1 MTFISKQLTCQ
12 KYIYK
17 LHSSRLRKEKW
28 KLTLPIEEARRN
40 NEVISLADSQ
50 MLRWIDSINETPD
63 SDAKA
68 RQIKSDIRQL
78 RAEANSIKSRR
89 MMKSLYAELDRL
101 QYKPDY
107 VCLIIDR
114 KKDYYRACKGFSIN
128 GIHYKR
134 LLGTNGG
141 IKNSTI
147 VFVNSAIADELKRR
161 IANGRDMQKEMVT
174 AKLEAYQ
181 ALTCSASVPVSFPKG
196 IAVVDDCNTSFLS
209 DIVYLTDECE
219 DEPLMQPR
227 KSEKID
233 MDASDGYGI
242 MLPSLAE
249 RWSRELGLGY
259 VVSGANTRFS
269 FEKGMA
275 ITFDFLDFADKV
287 AGGNYTIRDAW
298 GDEVDV
304 RNVELILTTSMVK
317 LWDSYKSCEDYVQN
331 SLRNGYTFG
340 IAKTCPKA
348 LENERS
354 LNYQFIQ
361 SYDLDDDD
369 IEELIAPTMDEIR
382 DVLGGDWR
390 KTILFLRGMGL
401 NESNINSLEDDYIKA
416 IMADQRMIEDPFIQS
431 SIYRLIKTRIKEAK
445 VGVLKVHGNYSIVSG
460 DPYALCQSMFG
471 LDVTGLLRPGEI
483 YNQIGRA
490 HV

>member
-196 IAVVDDCNTSFLS
+196 IASWMTA
-209 DIVYLTDECE
+209 I
-219 DEPLMQPR
+219 P
-227 KSEKID
+227 
-233 MDASDGYGI
+233 ASCRI
-242 MLPSLAE
+242 
-249 RWSRELGLGY
+249 
-259 VVSGANTRFS
+259 
-269 FEKGMA
+269 
-275 ITFDFLDFADKV
+275 
-287 AGGNYTIRDAW
+287 
-298 GDEVDV
+298 
-304 RNVELILTTSMVK
+304 
-317 LWDSYKSCEDYVQN
+317 SC
-331 SLRNGYTFG
+331 T
-340 IAKTCPKA
+340 
-348 LENERS
+348 
-354 LNYQFIQ
+354 
-361 SYDLDDDD
+361 
-369 IEELIAPTMDEIR
+369 
-382 DVLGGDWR
+382 
-390 KTILFLRGMGL
+390 
-401 NESNINSLEDDYIKA
+401 
-416 IMADQRMIEDPFIQS
+416 
-431 SIYRLIKTRIKEAK
+431 
-445 VGVLKVHGNYSIVSG
+445 
-460 DPYALCQSMFG
+460 
-471 LDVTGLLRPGEI
+471 
-483 YNQIGRA
+483 
-490 HV
+490 